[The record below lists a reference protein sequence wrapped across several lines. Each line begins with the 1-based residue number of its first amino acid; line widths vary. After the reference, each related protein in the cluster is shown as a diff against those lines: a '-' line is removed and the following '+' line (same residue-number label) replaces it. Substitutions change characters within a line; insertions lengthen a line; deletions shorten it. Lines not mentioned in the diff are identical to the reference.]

1 MRPIKLIASVFL
13 FLSTLLCLLWISP
26 SQAVE
31 GDSNGSAD
39 NPASGAAS
47 NISIATAWKT
57 VSADETS
64 CLDRASTALQN
75 AGFSSIEVV
84 SQSVFGDY
92 GQYKG
97 TVRCATS
104 EKVAF
109 FAVAGANADT
119 TFRRVNE
126 IFEGF

>member
-26 SQAVE
+26 SLAVE
-31 GDSNGSAD
+31 GDGSAD
-39 NPASGAAS
+39 NPSGSAN

-75 AGFSSIEVV
+75 AGFNNVEVV

>member
-1 MRPIKLIASVFL
+1 MRTIKNIILP
-13 FLSTLLCLLWISP
+13 LLLTVCCMFWLVP
-26 SQAVE
+26 SHATE
-31 GDSNGSAD
+31 ADGSDRDNPTNGST
-39 NPASGAAS
+39 S
-47 NISIATAWKT
+47 NISIATAWKN
-57 VSADETS
+57 VAADENT
-64 CLDRASTALQN
+64 CIDRAQNALRN
-75 AGFSSIEVV
+75 AGFNNVEVLA
-84 SQSVFGDY
+84 QSVFGDF

>member
-1 MRPIKLIASVFL
+1 MRPLKLIASVFL

-39 NPASGAAS
+39 NPSDSAN

-57 VSADETS
+57 VAADETT
-64 CLDRASTALQN
+64 CIDRARTALQN
-75 AGFSSIEVV
+75 AGFNNVEVV

-109 FAVAGANADT
+109 FAVAGASADT